1 MGVSRHFGLKKGEM
15 QYIGPKRGESQPAKL
30 KRVHPSVSGRNR
42 MQLCML
48 SLISVWKK
56 AKKVKFYLPNIQ
68 IQLSKFS
75 IQQVAKLL

>member
-1 MGVSRHFGLKKGEM
+1 MGVFRHFGLKKGEM

-30 KRVHPSVSGRNR
+30 KRVHPSISGRNR

-56 AKKVKFYLPNIQ
+56 AKNSILSSNYPNPNFQYYLSESRQ
-68 IQLSKFS
+68 I
-75 IQQVAKLL
+75 